1 MMRTPQYGF
10 ALIPEDTDMTLGE
23 FRKAIAGEED
33 SNFVLLD
40 TLLSLM
46 ATKAYVNELIGSF
59 ESDVAQIN
67 AQMATKEY
75 VNELIGDF
83 ETVAAQMNALIGA

>member
-10 ALIPEDTDMTLGE
+10 TLIPEDTDVTLGE

-33 SNFVLLD
+33 SNFILLD
-40 TLLSLM
+40 TLLSMM
-46 ATKAYVNELIGSF
+46 ATKEYVNELIGGF
-59 ESDVAQIN
+59 EGAVSQIN

-75 VNELIGDF
+75 VNKLIGDF
-83 ETVAAQMNALIGA
+83 ESVAVQMNALIGA